1 MERSPPRLDETRGA
15 AMALVKVRWE
25 YAMQGERTLDEVLVA
40 VRRLQESRAS
50 CVVLKPSYARLS
62 QDELAQRARIIDT
75 VVRTRKLLQSL
86 QTREDELGGTAV
98 AARLHQAESL
108 VRGW

>member
-50 CVVLKPSYARLS
+50 CAVL
-62 QDELAQRARIIDT
+62 RIIDT

-98 AARLHQAESL
+98 AARLRQAESL

>member
-1 MERSPPRLDETRGA
+1 MHG
-15 AMALVKVRWE
+15 
-25 YAMQGERTLDEVLVA
+25 GRTLDEVLVA
-40 VRRLQESRAS
+40 VRRLQDSRAS
-50 CVVLKPSYARLS
+50 YAVLKPTYARLS